1 MLNATDFNK
10 QLCLYKMEDKNM
22 LIEIFCVNTVSITG
36 PFCNAHKDVV
46 LVQVID
52 SLETNSEDKEP
63 EPVVKRIRS
72 LEICHTVLQTS
83 CLMGIEVLKCFLV
96 FF

>member
-1 MLNATDFNK
+1 
-10 QLCLYKMEDKNM
+10 MEDRNM

-52 SLETNSEDKEP
+52 SLE
-63 EPVVKRIRS
+63 
-72 LEICHTVLQTS
+72 ICHTVLQTS
-83 CLMGIEVLKCFLV
+83 YMMGIEILKYFQT
-96 FF
+96 FFRKFDEDYRDFKKMMLGQLTID